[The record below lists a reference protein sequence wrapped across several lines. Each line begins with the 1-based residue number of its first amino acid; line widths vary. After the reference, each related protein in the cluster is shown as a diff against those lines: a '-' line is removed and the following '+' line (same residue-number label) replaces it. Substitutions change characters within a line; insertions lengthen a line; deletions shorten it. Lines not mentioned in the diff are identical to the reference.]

1 MDQQVADEQATD
13 DTEVLPAAGRS
24 GGRRYQQVADQQASD
39 ELPAASRSRGRRYQ
53 QVAEQQTNDDTDDT
67 DDTDE
72 LPAASRPGGRRY
84 RSGHRSPSRQ
94 AAGSWSSSP
103 GSQAGAEVHQLP
115 GPMASAGTLAGL
127 LAVFLASCL
136 LAAWLH
142 HDVVAGLGF
151 CVGTCVVARYSRPE
165 ALLAVVVSVP
175 VAFLIAEVA
184 AQLATRPA
192 AAHHGTVLL
201 VLEGTLLTL
210 AGVAPWL
217 FAGTVAGVVIAM
229 FRGLP
234 RSVRELRAD
243 LTGVQARPRRPARR
257 DRPVN

>member
-1 MDQQVADEQATD
+1 MDRQVADEQATD
-13 DTEVLPAAGRS
+13 APDVLPAAGRA
-24 GGRRYQQVADQQASD
+24 GGRRYQRVAAQ
-39 ELPAASRSRGRRYQ
+39 E
-53 QVAEQQTNDDTDDT
+53 TTDDTDEQAA

-72 LPAASRPGGRRY
+72 LPAASRLGGRRY
-84 RSGHRSPSRQ
+84 RSGHRPSAGR
-94 AAGSWSSSP
+94 AVGSWAP
-103 GSQAGAEVHQLP
+103 PPDRRAGAEVTPLP
-115 GPMASAGTLAGL
+115 GTMASAGTLAGL

-151 CVGTCVVARYSRPE
+151 CAGTCVVARYGRAE

-175 VAFLIAEVA
+175 VAFLIAEIV
-184 AQLATRPA
+184 AQLATKPA
-192 AAHHGTVLL
+192 GAHHGTLLL

-217 FAGTVAGVVIAM
+217 FAGTAAGVAIAM

-243 LTGVQARPRRPARR
+243 LTGVRARPRGPARR
-257 DRPVN
+257 RRSLS